1 MRVSRL
7 LLLLGMAACAHQQ
20 MMQSASRAAP
30 VDTDTTGCPELQQK
44 VGSDA
49 PPRLLRRGALDLTP
63 AEVDSLAGARALLA
77 VMVDGRGRPIPCT
90 LRVLESSDPRLT
102 AAARA
107 ALLASRYAPATLKGA
122 PVPVW
127 IQQPFEVSRS
137 EIRGH
142 STDQ

>member
-1 MRVSRL
+1 MRVSL
-7 LLLLGMAACAHQQ
+7 FLLLLGMAGCAQPQ
-20 MMQSASRAAP
+20 VMQSGSVAAP
-30 VDTDTTGCPELQQK
+30 VDTGATRCPELQQK

-63 AEVDSLAGARALLA
+63 AEVESLAGARALLA
-77 VMVDGRGRPIPCT
+77 VIVDGRGRPIPCT

-102 AAARA
+102 AAART
-107 ALLASRYAPATLKGA
+107 ALLASRYAPGTLKGE

-127 IQQPFEVSRS
+127 IQQPFEVTRS
-137 EIRGH
+137 EIRAH